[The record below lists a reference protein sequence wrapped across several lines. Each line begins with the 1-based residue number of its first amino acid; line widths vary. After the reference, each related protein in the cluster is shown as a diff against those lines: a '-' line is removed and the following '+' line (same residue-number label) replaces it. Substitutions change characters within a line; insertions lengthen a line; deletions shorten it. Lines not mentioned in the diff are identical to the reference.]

1 MKKHYY
7 SIHAI
12 EKEQVRMRKR
22 ACRSH
27 LYGKRIAVPTRSGS
41 MSALI
46 YNEKNLHPGYL
57 IIEVHGGGFMYNTA
71 ADDDDF
77 CHAIHR
83 RLGVPVVACDYNLSP
98 DAKFPGG
105 LHDIYDCIKFA
116 LTLPELKA
124 APDKIILWGHSA
136 GANLAAGTAL
146 LSLQN
151 SRQDFTPCLQI
162 LDYPYM
168 DPYRKA
174 SERTPIKYSVSGTLM
189 DTFAHYYTKDERTLR
204 DILISPILFS
214 PDFFKGMPETFLLL
228 CGRDNLNEGGK
239 RYGKLLRRADVPVT
253 FYYVKEAL
261 HGFIENHFNYA
272 YIPLLTKMQING
284 KQHRLAQESAEH
296 ICQWISEKISAATK
310 ETTED

>member
-12 EKEQVRMRKR
+12 QKEQARARKR

-27 LYGKRIAVPTRSGS
+27 LYGKRIAVPTRNGS
-41 MSALI
+41 MSALV

-71 ADDDDF
+71 ADDDDL
-77 CHAIHR
+77 CHAVHR
-83 RLGVPVVACDYNLSP
+83 RLGIPVVACDYNLSP
-98 DAKFPGG
+98 DAEFPVG
-105 LHDIYDCIKFA
+105 LHDVYDCVKFA

-124 APDKIILWGHSA
+124 EPDKIILWGHSA
-136 GANLAAGTAL
+136 GANLAAGAAL

-151 SRQDFTPCLQI
+151 DRQDFSPCLQV

-168 DPYRKA
+168 DAYRKA

-189 DTFAHYYTKDERTLR
+189 DTFAHYYTKDEDTLR
-204 DILISPILFS
+204 NILISPILS
-214 PDFFKGMPETFLLL
+214 PASSFQGMPETFLLL

-239 RYGKLLRRADVPVT
+239 RYGKLLRKTGVPVT

-272 YIPLLTKMQING
+272 YISFLTKVQITR
-284 KQHRLAQESAEH
+284 KQHRLAEESVEH
-296 ICQWISEKISAATK
+296 ICQWISERIRYSKK
-310 ETTED
+310 ETTEV